1 MNEQEL
7 MSLSTSGMKE
17 RFDISRYDDALRA
30 NLRRLAEKIIEDWRC
45 ETDDSAILIFRNNV
59 K

>member
-1 MNEQEL
+1 ML
-7 MSLSTSGMKE
+7 LSTSGMKG

-45 ETDDSAILIFRNNV
+45 ETDDSAILIFRNNM